1 MNAGVPAIEA
11 VALTKQ
17 FGAAHAV
24 SNLSFQVPAGSITGF
39 VGPNGAGKTTTLRML
54 LGLVTPTAGYATI
67 AGVPFGQ
74 LRQPARVVGAVLDS
88 RGAHPKRSTIDH
100 LRVYAA
106 AIGVPDHRADEVM
119 AMVGLASAARQ
130 KVATHSLGMR
140 QRLALATA
148 LLGDPHILVLDEP
161 ANGLDPEGMAWLRE
175 FLHAYASVGRTVLVS
190 SHLLRELEQS
200 VTRVVIVNRGT
211 LVYQGGMEELRA
223 RHSARV
229 FVTSS
234 DPSALALALA
244 AQGIVDA
251 QMMTDGRLAVR
262 GAPVHTI
269 GAVAESAG
277 VTVFG
282 ADTENV
288 DLEQVFLAM
297 TSGQYT
303 AQPFTPPQP
312 FQQAPAH
319 GYPPAPTPGYAPQ
332 AGYPTQPPPQAPPGT
347 HPTAGG
353 YPPGAYPPPPA
364 DHPGGP
370 R

>member
-1 MNAGVPAIEA
+1 MNAGVSAIEA
-11 VALTKQ
+11 VGLTKQ
-17 FGAAHAV
+17 FGPSHAV

-54 LGLVTPTAGYATI
+54 LGLVAPTSGHATI
-67 AGVPFGQ
+67 GGVPFRD
-74 LRQPARVVGAVLDS
+74 LPHPARTVGAVLDS
-88 RGAHPKRSTIDH
+88 LSVHPKRTALDH
-100 LRVYAA
+100 LLIYAA
-106 AIGVPDHRADEVM
+106 AIGVPDGRAHEVLSL
-119 AMVGLASAARQ
+119 VGLASAAHQ

-148 LLGDPHILVLDEP
+148 LLGDPQILVLDEP

-175 FLHAYASVGRTVLVS
+175 FMRAFAAAGRTVLVS

-200 VTRVVIVNRGT
+200 VDRLVIVNRGS
-211 LVYQGGMEELRA
+211 LVYQGEMEELRA

-244 AQGIVDA
+244 SQGLTDA
-251 QMMTDGRLAVR
+251 QMMPDGRLAVR
-262 GAPVHTI
+262 GAPVPTI
-269 GAVAESAG
+269 AAVATSAG

-297 TSGQYT
+297 TSGQYA
-303 AQPFTPPQP
+303 AQPFA
-312 FQQAPAH
+312 APSQ
-319 GYPPAPTPGYAPQ
+319 YPPAQFPPAQSPPG
-332 AGYPTQPPPQAPPGT
+332 GYPQAPP
-347 HPTAGG
+347 PG
-353 YPPGAYPPPPA
+353 YPVQGPPPGQYPPA
-364 DHPGGP
+364 THPGGP

>member
-11 VALTKQ
+11 VGLTKL
-17 FGAAHAV
+17 FGASQAV
-24 SNLSFQVPAGSITGF
+24 SNLGFQVPTGSITGF

-54 LGLVTPTAGYATI
+54 LGLVTPTSGHATI
-67 AGVPFGQ
+67 AGVPFGD
-74 LRQPARVVGAVLDS
+74 LGQPARVVGAVLDS
-88 RGAHPKRSTIDH
+88 RGMHPARSTIDH

-106 AIGVPDHRADEVM
+106 AVGVADQRAHEVM

-148 LLGDPHILVLDEP
+148 LLGDPQILVLDEP

-175 FLHAYASVGRTVLVS
+175 FLRAYASVGRTVLVS

-200 VTRVVIVNRGT
+200 VDRVVIVNRGS
-211 LVYQGGMEELRA
+211 LVYQGDMEELRA

-234 DPSALALALA
+234 DPATLALALA

-251 QMMTDGRLAVR
+251 QMMPDGRLAVR
-262 GAPVHTI
+262 GAPVPTI

-282 ADTENV
+282 ADTESV

-303 AQPFTPPQP
+303 AQHVDLSGRFPRP
-312 FQQAPAH
+312 
-319 GYPPAPTPGYAPQ
+319 GYPPAP
-332 AGYPTQPPPQAPPGT
+332 GYPPPPGQPPQAP
-347 HPTAGG
+347 
-353 YPPGAYPPPPA
+353 PPGAYPPPPA
-364 DHPGGP
+364 GHPGGP